1 MLSALLPQV
10 RSCQEPLNEQAVSN
24 ALFGLQGMSSEYQE
38 VRKMLSALLPQ
49 VQSCQEPLKA
59 QAVGNALYGLQGMSS
74 SLKETQEL
82 IDAVVLNYFL
92 QLESISVQSI
102 SMGLFGL
109 LNKNLSEPALNLVRH
124 WFLCIE
130 KLLVADGTSFDD
142 IVMLYQSL
150 ALMDSPNLPLTQS
163 LQAASLYDDFMRLKE
178 RVYDRVTL
186 LSKSSTPKQQSRTE
200 AYYYERVKAAY
211 KNHKNVAL
219 SHNEFLFGFEADI
232 VIRHYDDSTNTLTKI
247 INIELDGPAHRYIF
261 RKQRFCALRDEY
273 LTRVHGVQISRYDL
287 TSASNSAST
296 KEQKRDGDNRVP

>member
-1 MLSALLPQV
+1 VREILSALLPLV
-10 RSCQEPLNEQAVSN
+10 RSCKEPLKAQEVSN
-24 ALFGLQGMSSEYQE
+24 ALFGLQGMSSEHEE
-38 VRKMLSALLPQ
+38 VRGMLSALVPK
-49 VQSCQEPLKA
+49 VCSCQEHLTE
-59 QAVGNALYGLQGMSS
+59 QSIGNALYGLQGMSS
-74 SLKETQEL
+74 GLKETQDL

-102 SMGLFGL
+102 SMGLFGI
-109 LNKNLSEPALNLVRH
+109 LNKYLSEPVLKLVRH

-142 IVMLYQSL
+142 VVMLYQLL
-150 ALMDSPNLPLTQS
+150 ALMDSRNLPLTKS
-163 LQAASLYDDFMRLKE
+163 LQAASIYDDFLRLKE
-178 RVYDRVTL
+178 RMYDRLTL

-219 SHNEFLFGFEADI
+219 SHNDFLFGFEADI

-273 LTRVHGVQISRYDL
+273 LTRVHGVQVTRYDL
-287 TSASNSAST
+287 TSASATT
-296 KEQKRDGDNRVP
+296 KEEN